1 MVDTPGRD
9 MKRTVRAQGCGFMTR
24 PWNVIEQSLG
34 LAMHRVALA
43 KVLPQLVKDPGF
55 NSSRWSRTIET
66 VASRIG
72 ILASQEETLM
82 RCSSADRHPAHGYVR
97 LHFSTL

>member
-34 LAMHRVALA
+34 LAMHRVALR
-43 KVLPQLVKDPGF
+43 KLLPQLVKDPGF
-55 NSSRWSRTIET
+55 NSS
-66 VASRIG
+66 
-72 ILASQEETLM
+72 
-82 RCSSADRHPAHGYVR
+82 
-97 LHFSTL
+97 